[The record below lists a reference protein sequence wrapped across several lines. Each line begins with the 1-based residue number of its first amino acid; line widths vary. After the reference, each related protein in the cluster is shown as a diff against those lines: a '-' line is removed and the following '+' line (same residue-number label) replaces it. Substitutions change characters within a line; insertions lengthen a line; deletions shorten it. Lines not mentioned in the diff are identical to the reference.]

1 MQEDDIGDV
10 QEEFMDRTS
19 AIDEM
24 DEFESY
30 NKQTSE
36 TEDEEQVMS
45 YVINKNTGVFHYTDC
60 SSVSKIKPTN
70 RIDFEGTREELIDKY
85 KPCGNC
91 HP

>member
-19 AIDEM
+19 VMDEM
-24 DEFESY
+24 YEFESSE
-30 NKQTSE
+30 KQTSE